1 MKISTFKRVTVGTA
15 LGGALLLSAGMG
27 VANAEARDG
36 QVDVVVGTAGV
47 LEDVPI
53 GAAAQVAANL
63 CDRPDAQVTPTAQ
76 EVDVNGTQQNV
87 CSATI
92 GAVELR
98 QNDAGTAEGAA
109 EEQEGTGTAQGTETT
124 APSTSAAPTTTP
136 APAHA
141 PAAG

>member
-27 VANAEARDG
+27 LANAEARDG

-63 CDRPDAQVTPTAQ
+63 CDRPDAQVTPVAQ
-76 EVDVNGTQQNV
+76 DVDVNGTQQNV
-87 CSATI
+87 CSGTV
-92 GAVELR
+92 GAIDLR
-98 QNDAGTAEGAA
+98 QNDASSAEGAA
-109 EEQEGTGTAQGTETT
+109 EEQEGTAQGTETT
-124 APSTSAAPTTTP
+124 SPSTSAAPTTTT

-141 PAAG
+141 PANAG